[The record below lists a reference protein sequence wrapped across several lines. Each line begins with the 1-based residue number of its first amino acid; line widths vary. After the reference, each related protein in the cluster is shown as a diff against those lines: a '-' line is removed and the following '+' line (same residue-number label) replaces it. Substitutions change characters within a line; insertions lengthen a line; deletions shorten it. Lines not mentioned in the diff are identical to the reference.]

1 MPVLGAPESA
11 PSLRFHRV
19 CLCRALTLE
28 ASHPP
33 RHMLNQLGLGAA
45 PRPKSGLK
53 RTQHRFIVSVLI
65 PIFVFYA
72 VYRFFPVGYAFWL
85 SLTDWQ
91 LLRDEY
97 SFRGLQNYQQALQ
110 DPVFRL
116 SIVNAFYYALGATLG
131 GVTVS
136 LLLTLVIN
144 PIRYGSLVFR
154 LIYFLP
160 QMTSGVAILLVWRW
174 LLQARFGLVNQG
186 LVALGLERLNFLGS
200 TTLVMPTLIVMAIWG
215 GLGFTMV
222 ILLAGL
228 RGIPIEFYEAARM
241 DGGSRWHLAR
251 FITIPLMKPVLTF
264 VTVTGIIGGF
274 NVFGVIY
281 ILTRGGPLNSSMT
294 ISYYIYKHAF
304 EFRFIGLA
312 SAMAFVMFA
321 IIIVLT
327 ILQLRLTRENWEF

>member
-1 MPVLGAPESA
+1 
-11 PSLRFHRV
+11 
-19 CLCRALTLE
+19 
-28 ASHPP
+28 
-33 RHMLNQLGLGAA
+33 MLNGLDIGAT
-45 PRPKSGLK
+45 RHPKSGLK

-72 VYRFFPVGYAFWL
+72 VYRFFPVGYALWI
-85 SLTDWQ
+85 SLHDWQ
-91 LLRDEY
+91 LLREEH
-97 SFRGLQNYQQALQ
+97 FFLGLQNYQTAIQ

-116 SIVNAFYYALGATLG
+116 SILNAFYYALGATLG
-131 GVTVS
+131 GVVVS

-144 PIRYGSLVFR
+144 PVRYGSLVFR

-160 QMTSGVAILLVWRW
+160 QMTSGVAILLVWQW
-174 LLQARFGLVNQG
+174 LLQPRFGLINQG
-186 LVALGLERLNFLGS
+186 LVALGLERVWFLGS
-200 TTLVMPTLIVMAIWG
+200 TTWAMPTLIAMSIWG
-215 GLGFTMV
+215 SLGFTMV

-228 RGIPIEFYEAARM
+228 RGIPFEFYEAARM
-241 DGGSRWHLAR
+241 DGGNRWHLAR

-281 ILTRGGPLNSSMT
+281 ILTRGGPLNSTMT
-294 ISYYIYKHAF
+294 ISFYTFKHAF
-304 EFRFIGLA
+304 EYRFIGLA

-321 IIIVLT
+321 IIIALT